1 MHSLIALS
9 PVPQFAFC
17 VAWAL
22 WGNIQVNTNFEAQ
35 VGVIVW
41 EFIVQSRAW
50 AVCAIVYL
58 ILLVIICLV
67 LAIKAQN
74 QSTQNEFKFISYSL
88 LFCFL
93 VGMAFVPAYSST
105 HGMFA
110 VASEIFAIVSMG
122 FGVLGCIFIP
132 KCYFILFKIK

>member
-1 MHSLIALS
+1 M
-9 PVPQFAFC
+9 
-17 VAWAL
+17 
-22 WGNIQVNTNFEAQ
+22 NKNFEAQ
-35 VGVIVW
+35 VGVIVCECVW
-41 EFIVQSRAW
+41 QSRAW

-58 ILLVIICLV
+58 ILLAIISLV
-67 LAIKAQN
+67 LAIKAQK
-74 QSTQNEFKFISYSL
+74 QTQNEELKFISYSL

-105 HGMFA
+105 QGTFA
-110 VASEIFAIVSMG
+110 VASEIFAIVSMA